1 VTTRTARLFSIA
13 SVAALAVLG
22 AGVTTA
28 SPAFGIAST
37 RFVRP
42 NGVDAANN
50 CKVQGSPCATIGHA
64 LAQAAAGDTVQLE
77 PGTYLVSHNPA
88 GTSNTVPSNKAGITI
103 QSDPGTGTAA
113 NTIID
118 ATGVHNGL
126 VVNANGVTV
135 NKISVVNAD
144 LQGILVSPPTDAVAP
159 ASVGNVTLTGS
170 VITNNDA
177 CEKHLTSADCP
188 PPDPNDD
195 FGEAVQ
201 LLSVINSTVSLN
213 QITHN
218 VGGILMTDE
227 LGPNHGNTIT
237 HNNVSANTLDCGI
250 TLAGHNTTAVATSG
264 ANIGH
269 AQPTS
274 AGVYNN
280 TISDNTANDNGAA
293 GVIIAGG
300 PPGAAAYG
308 NHVTGNTANDNGLAG
323 ISIHSHTPLQ
333 DMNDNVIMNN
343 FVSHDA
349 LSGGT
354 AGAPGDS
361 DAGVTKTTGL
371 LVLAAAAPVSGTVIT
386 GNHISNVAIG
396 VWLSAATPTTTV
408 TANTISVV
416 AGGTPIVVKKT
427 GAPIVGMTTT
437 NGGNGYEVASS
448 DGAQHPFG
456 GASYFGSVAGTPL
469 NRPVVGTASTGTSN
483 GYWMVASDGG
493 IFSFGDA
500 HFLGSMGGTRLN
512 MPIVGMA
519 ATPSGNGYWL
529 VASDGGIFSFG
540 GAHFHGSMGAV
551 RLNQPIV
558 GMASTPSG
566 NGYWLVA
573 SDGGIFAFG
582 DAHFFGSMGAVRL
595 NKPVVGMEAT
605 TTGAGYRMDA
615 ADGGIFSFGNAP
627 FLGSMGAVRLNM
639 PVVGMAATP
648 SGDGYWMVA
657 SDGGM
662 FSFGDAH
669 FHGSVVSQ

>member
-1 VTTRTARLFSIA
+1 MTTRTTRLFSIA

-22 AGVTTA
+22 AGVSAA
-28 SPAFGIAST
+28 SPAFGIVST

-42 NGVDAANN
+42 NGVDAAND
-50 CKVQGSPCATIGHA
+50 CKVQGSPCATLGHA

-77 PGTYLVSHNPA
+77 PGTYLASLDPS
-88 GTSNTVPSNKAGITI
+88 GTSNTVPAAKPGITI

-118 ATGVHNGL
+118 ATGIHNGL
-126 VVNANGVTV
+126 VVNANNVTV
-135 NKISVVNAD
+135 NKISVINAD
-144 LQGILVSPPTDAVAP
+144 LQGILVSPPSDAVAP
-159 ASVGNVTLTGS
+159 ASVANLTLTGN
-170 VITNNDA
+170 VVTNNDA
-177 CEKHLTSADCP
+177 CSKHPTSADCP

-195 FGEAVQ
+195 YGEAVQ
-201 LLSVINSTVSLN
+201 LLSVVDSTVSLN
-213 QITHN
+213 QVTHN

-227 LGPNHGNTIT
+227 LGPNHGNTIS
-237 HNNVSANTLDCGI
+237 HNDVSTNTLDCGI
-250 TLAGHNTTAVATSG
+250 TLASHNTTAVATTG
-264 ANIGH
+264 ANAGH

-274 AGVYNN
+274 AGVYGN
-280 TISDNTANDNGAA
+280 TISDNIANDNGAA
-293 GVIIAGG
+293 GIIMAGG
-300 PPGAAAYG
+300 PPGTAAYA

-323 ISIHSHTPLQ
+323 ISIHSHSPFQ
-333 DMNDNVIMNN
+333 DMNGNVIMNN
-343 FVSHDA
+343 TTNHDA

-361 DAGVTKTTGL
+361 DAGVTKTTGI
-371 LVLAAAAPVSGTVIT
+371 LVLAAVAPVSGTVIT
-386 GNHISNVAIG
+386 GNHVSNVAIG
-396 VWLSAATPTTTV
+396 VWLSAATPTTMV

-416 AGGTPIVVKKT
+416 AGGTPIVVQRT
-427 GAPIVGMTTT
+427 AAPIVGMATT
-437 NGGNGYEVASS
+437 NGGNGYEVTSA

-456 GASYFGSVAGTPL
+456 GASYFGSIAGTPL
-469 NRPVVGTASTGTSN
+469 NRPIVGTASTSTSN

-500 HFLGSMGGTRLN
+500 HFLGSMG
-512 MPIVGMA
+512 
-519 ATPSGNGYWL
+519 
-529 VASDGGIFSFG
+529 
-540 GAHFHGSMGAV
+540 AV

-558 GMASTPSG
+558 GMAATPTG
-566 NGYWLVA
+566 HGYWMVA
-573 SDGGIFAFG
+573 ADGGIFSFG
-582 DAHFFGSMGAVRL
+582 DAHFFGSMGAVHL
-595 NKPVVGMEAT
+595 NQPVVGMEAT

-627 FLGSMGAVRLNM
+627 FLGSMGAVRLNR

-669 FHGSVVSQ
+669 FHGSVVGQ